1 MYTEVHADIS
11 VGLEPKQPTPQKPGA
26 GSLEQSW
33 DKNTDLLK
41 HSPVGYTQN
50 ISFAITVRQGTVFC
64 HSF

>member
-1 MYTEVHADIS
+1 M
-11 VGLEPKQPTPQKPGA
+11 PTPQKPGA

-64 HSF
+64 PSF